1 MIRQS
6 GLNLCALDIPFSLLN
21 ALRSTGECICRSN
34 CQGSGC
40 QKESGV
46 IWFAY
51 AKCPTCQCVGS
62 DVKTR
67 FTPSDADLARN
78 QEIEAEQ
85 RRQQLMNEEP
95 PREVEEEDEVF
106 DILDWIDDNLN
117 YVFAGAVTLGVLY
130 IFVTI
135 ISGGL
140 QSQGG
145 ASASDSDSA
154 KRRKDEK
161 NAEDSDKDK

>member
-1 MIRQS
+1 M
-6 GLNLCALDIPFSLLN
+6 
-21 ALRSTGECICRSN
+21 
-34 CQGSGC
+34 
-40 QKESGV
+40 
-46 IWFAY
+46 
-51 AKCPTCQCVGS
+51 
-62 DVKTR
+62 KTR
-67 FTPSDADLARN
+67 FTPSVADLARN

-154 KRRKDEK
+154 KKRKDEK

>member
-1 MIRQS
+1 M
-6 GLNLCALDIPFSLLN
+6 
-21 ALRSTGECICRSN
+21 
-34 CQGSGC
+34 
-40 QKESGV
+40 
-46 IWFAY
+46 
-51 AKCPTCQCVGS
+51 
-62 DVKTR
+62 KTR

-85 RRQQLMNEEP
+85 RRHQLMNEEP

-154 KRRKDEK
+154 KKRKDEK